1 MRRIFSIGIL
11 FCAMLLTATVS
22 MPQSA
27 VAVSYGQSKYGVC
40 KFMTGCPAQH
50 TVVETKTGLD
60 VAINLVDGQQ
70 IPNNGYEVKVTPLN
84 GAGRSFERVEFYLD
98 GKLINTFYPDSTGT
112 ATWQWDTSAYKGSV
126 VKVIVYDTDGTSVT
140 KEFHIKIVE
149 PSQVPNNQG
158 QPTQLPATSGGD
170 GNIFAQFLSFLN
182 ASVRAIPT
190 PIAVSIPYLL
200 LLVLLA
206 IILLMYLQSR
216 REAKETRLR
225 LAALERTRQIAQ
237 EKDGFI
243 ELASHYLRTPLTL
256 IKGGVDFLGAI
267 QPPVSVTLLG
277 SITLA
282 VNDFGDAIE
291 RLLSNVSN
299 DPRLQNIPSEPDI
312 KESARGVW
320 ASPMFW
326 LPVGIV
332 GVVLGVVHY
341 LLVESGKLEFS
352 LISLATQFSIYAALV
367 AVLYTILRRQ
377 ELYARDQKRADRL
390 EQQQAAIDEARNQLI
405 RDAAATLAQKLE
417 TIRTYLTQA
426 PDGQGKKF
434 MMDGY
439 ARIAEVLKRFR
450 ATATVIPPVT
460 SMQFVQFSLSALV
473 TQAEKQVAQ
482 TASEKSVAIVGA
494 SNDVQLATPQ
504 PSWIVQILGSVLDNA
519 VAYSQPGSTVEVG
532 GKVEN
537 NLATL
542 TVADHGVG
550 IPPQKLTEL
559 FQPFSK
565 AEGAMQ
571 FDHPGIGLS
580 LYLDRLLITNLG
592 GAITIE
598 STPGSGTTVYITF
611 PVGR

>member
-1 MRRIFSIGIL
+1 MV
-11 FCAMLLTATVS
+11 LLTATLS
-22 MPQSA
+22 TPQSA
-27 VAVSYGQSKYGVC
+27 AAVTYGQNKYGIC
-40 KFMTGCPAQH
+40 KFTTGCPAQH

-98 GKLINTFYPDSTGT
+98 GKLISTFYPDSTGT
-112 ATWQWDTSAYKGSV
+112 ATWQWDTAAYQGST
-126 VKVIVYDTDGTSVT
+126 VKIIVYDADGSSVT

-149 PSQVPNNQG
+149 PSQVPVAQG
-158 QPTQLPATSGGD
+158 SASELPATSGD
-170 GNIFAQFLSFLN
+170 NIFSQFLSFLS
-182 ASVRAIPT
+182 ASVQAIPT

-200 LLVLLA
+200 LFVLLA

-225 LAALERTRQIAQ
+225 LAALDRSRQIAQ

-256 IKGGVDFLGAI
+256 IKGGVDFLGAV

-299 DPRLQNIPSEPDI
+299 DPRLQNIPSEPNI
-312 KESARGVW
+312 KGTARGVW

-332 GVVLGVVHY
+332 GIVLGVVHY

-352 LISLATQFSIYAALV
+352 LISLATQFSIYAALI
-367 AVLYTILRRQ
+367 AVLYTVLRRQ
-377 ELYARDQKRADRL
+377 ELYAREHKRADTL
-390 EQQQAAIDEARNQLI
+390 EQQQTAIDEARNQLI
-405 RDAAATLAQKLE
+405 REAAATLAQKLE
-417 TIRTYLTQA
+417 ALHVYLVQA
-426 PDGQGKKF
+426 PDGQGKTF

-439 ARIAEVLKRFR
+439 TRIAEVLRRFR
-450 ATATVIPPVT
+450 ATATVIPPIT
-460 SMQFVQFSLSALV
+460 SMQFVHFSLSALV

-494 SNDVQLATPQ
+494 SNDIQLATPQ

-542 TVADHGVG
+542 SVTDHGSG

-598 STPGSGTTVYITF
+598 STPGGGTIVFMTF
-611 PVGR
+611 PVA